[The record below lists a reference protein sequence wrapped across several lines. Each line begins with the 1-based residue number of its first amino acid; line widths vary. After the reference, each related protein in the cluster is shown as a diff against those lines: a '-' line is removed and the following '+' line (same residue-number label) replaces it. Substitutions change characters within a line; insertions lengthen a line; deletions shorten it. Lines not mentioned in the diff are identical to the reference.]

1 MSRWVSEVVAAAALD
16 LALLMRLAPGIGSIM
31 GDKAKS
37 QAMQTW

>member
-1 MSRWVSEVVAAAALD
+1 MSRWVSEVAAAEALD
-16 LALLMRLAPGIGSIM
+16 RALSMRLAPGMGSIM

>member
-1 MSRWVSEVVAAAALD
+1 MSRWVSEVAAAAALD
-16 LALLMRLAPGIGSIM
+16 RALSMRLAPGMGSIF